1 MTEETGFPPEP
12 DLPLP
17 QRTPGEALARAQSG
31 TGDETGAEVFISPVP
46 PTRPRYRFAGID
58 VPVAEWTV
66 DPETNR
72 SNASPE
78 YLHLVD
84 EVAHVIR
91 ESAYFLLDGRPGGV
105 RKIAGL
111 IMAQLAHVHG
121 LAPAGSTS
129 ELEGERAR
137 VGALLGQIQ
146 SIPAKIR
153 AQKQE
158 CPEPSHNFLAKPS
171 CWYCGRN
178 GAFERAAKIAEGN
191 WP

>member
-1 MTEETGFPPEP
+1 
-12 DLPLP
+12 
-17 QRTPGEALARAQSG
+17 
-31 TGDETGAEVFISPVP
+31 VFISPVP

-72 SNASPE
+72 SNASPG
-78 YLHLVD
+78 YLRLVD
-84 EVAHVIR
+84 EVARLIGS
-91 ESAYFLLDGRPGGV
+91 SAHSLVGAGEAGLGRV
-105 RKIAGL
+105 AAL